1 VKPSINGR
9 TNSVA
14 SYKAVAVAAAV
25 FFLLILP
32 LVVQND
38 YVKHLLIMA
47 CIGMALGMTFAMFYS
62 TGLIS
67 LGAAA
72 FYGLGAYISATLAVN
87 MHLAFWYTFPLT
99 IILSAMLA
107 LGFGSVFVRNAG
119 ITFVIISLLFAQV
132 VVVAAGQ
139 IEFLGG
145 WGGLIGIPGPTP
157 LGPVQFTSKTSLYYL
172 VLAILFL
179 IIVVFYSLYNSR
191 IGRAWKAIKLSP
203 NLAGTLGI
211 NPYRYRLL
219 AFVIGSTAA
228 AAIGSFYAHYSQT
241 VAPGT
246 FGGWLSIYIQLYAVL
261 GGLEFY
267 ILGPII
273 GSVIMT
279 FVPEYL
285 RVIKEIEPIITGA
298 LLLVIILFIPG
309 GILGSIKASPALT
322 YNGLKSRLGNIK
334 AWLSGRD
341 RTAGG

>member
-1 VKPSINGR
+1 MKPSISGTLNQG
-9 TNSVA
+9 A
-14 SYKAVAVAAAV
+14 LYKTIAVAVAV
-25 FFLLILP
+25 IILIMLP

-38 YVKHLLIMA
+38 YVRHLLIMA
-47 CIGMALGMTFAMFYS
+47 CIGMALGMTFTMFYS

-72 FYGLGAYISATLAVN
+72 FYGIGAYISAILAVN
-87 MHLAFWYTFPLT
+87 FHLPFWFTFPLT
-99 IILSAMLA
+99 GILSGILA
-107 LGFGSVFVRNAG
+107 FGFGAVFVRNAG

-132 VVVAAGQ
+132 VVIAAGQ

-145 WGGLIGIPGPTP
+145 WGGIIGIPGPTP
-157 LGPVQFTSKTSLYYL
+157 LGPLQFTNKASLYYL
-172 VLAILFL
+172 ALAILL
-179 IIVVFYSLYNSR
+179 LLAVVFYALYNSR

-203 NLAGTLGI
+203 SLAGTLGI

-267 ILGPII
+267 ILGPAI
-273 GSVIMT
+273 GSAIMT

-285 RVIKEIEPIITGA
+285 RAVKEIEPIITGV
-298 LLLVIILFIPG
+298 LLLVIILFFPG
-309 GILGSIKASPALT
+309 GILGSIKTSPNMT
-322 YNGLKSRLGNIK
+322 YTGLKSRLGFIV
-334 AWLSGRD
+334 ARLSGRN
-341 RTAGG
+341 RPGAG